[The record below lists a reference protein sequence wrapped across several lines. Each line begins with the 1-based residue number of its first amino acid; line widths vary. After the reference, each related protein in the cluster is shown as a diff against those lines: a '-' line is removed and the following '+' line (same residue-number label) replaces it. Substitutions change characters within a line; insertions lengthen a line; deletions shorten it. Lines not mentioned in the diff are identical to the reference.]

1 MKTMREISPL
11 SLLKQIPQLQVEN
24 KTSLGN
30 KIHQMILAQFCDI
43 FLIENEHACKYTKP
57 TPNRIYTQMFTH
69 IQRKDISS

>member
-1 MKTMREISPL
+1 MREIFPL
-11 SLLKQIPQLQVEN
+11 SLFKENSKISSREEN
-24 KTSLGN
+24 KLSN
-30 KIHQMILAQFCDI
+30 KIHHMILTQFCDI